1 MSKSSNISNLIS
13 EEQENKKYII
23 NKNDNNKNISTLENT
38 QTQISNK
45 YSIDELNI
53 LKEDMMRYFKQKFE
67 EFSKNLYGYV
77 LKINQIEIN
86 FQDTTKSLTFNYNK
100 IIDTQAKIQSE
111 LDKLKNY
118 DCFSNNVNDKL

>member
-100 IIDTQAKIQSE
+100 IIARKE
-111 LDKLKNY
+111 MDKLSYSRVYLMFETKKRTTTN
-118 DCFSNNVNDKL
+118 